1 MSLWSQSRLIDI
13 MSNNDLSLVAEDFPE
28 QDIEK
33 LNLFPEEKEKWS
45 KKRIAA
51 GYRTCRCR
59 FSCDHRRDHAGVQ
72 KARYLKEGSVTAARM
87 TGHPA

>member
-13 MSNNDLSLVAEDFPE
+13 MSNIDLSLVAEDFPE

-51 GYRTCRCR
+51 VTGL
-59 FSCDHRRDHAGVQ
+59 A
-72 KARYLKEGSVTAARM
+72 AAGSVAITGVIMLVCRKHGILKKAA
-87 TGHPA
+87 